1 MAQQR
6 IGFIG
11 VGHMGGA
18 MAQRLLDRG
27 WPVAV
32 CDINPLAVAP
42 LAARGAMVHPTPAA
56 LASAADVVIVVV
68 VDGVQTREVVQ
79 GVIAAPA
86 RPACVMLCPTISPED
101 VEACASALAVAGIA
115 CLEAPSAGGP
125 ARARAGRM
133 SLMLAGDPA
142 VCEAQ
147 AALLADLADP
157 VFRVGARVGDGARTK
172 LVNNLLAGIHL
183 AGAAEVLALAQ
194 RLGLD
199 ASRTLD
205 VIERSSGQS
214 WIASDRYRRLLAGDL
229 APRAHTTL
237 LAKDTRLAVQAA
249 RSVGAPLALGPLA
262 AEVFARA
269 LEAGLGDEDDASLI
283 RLYAQP
289 SS

>member
-1 MAQQR
+1 MHTQSV
-6 IGFIG
+6 GVIG

-79 GVIAAPA
+79 GVISAPT

-115 CLEAPSAGGP
+115 CLDAPISGGP
-125 ARARAGRM
+125 ERARAGRM

-157 VFRVGARVGDGARTK
+157 VFRVGTRVGDGARTK

-183 AGAAEVLALAQ
+183 AGAAEVLTLAQ

-214 WIASDRYRRLLAGDL
+214 WIAGDRYRRLLAGDL
-229 APRAHTTL
+229 SPRAHTTL

>member
-11 VGHMGGA
+11 VGHMGSA

-27 WPVAV
+27 WPVAA
-32 CDINPLAVAP
+32 CDINPLAVGP
-42 LAARGAMVHPTPAA
+42 LAARGARVHPTPAA
-56 LASAADVVIVVV
+56 LAGAADVVIVVV

-79 GVIAAPA
+79 GVVAAPA

-101 VEACASALAVAGIA
+101 VEACASALAKAGIA
-115 CLEAPSAGGP
+115 CLDAPISGGP

-214 WIASDRYRRLLAGDL
+214 WIASDRYRRLLAGDM
-229 APRAHTTL
+229 APRAHSTL

>member
-1 MAQQR
+1 MHTQSV
-6 IGFIG
+6 GVIG

-18 MAQRLLDRG
+18 MAQRLLDRS

-42 LAARGAMVHPTPAA
+42 LAARGAVVHPTPAA

-101 VEACASALAVAGIA
+101 VEACASVLRAAGIA
-115 CLEAPSAGGP
+115 CLDAPISGGP
-125 ARARAGRM
+125 SRAREGRM

-157 VFRVGARVGDGARTK
+157 VFRVGARAGDGARTK

-199 ASRTLD
+199 VSRTLD

-229 APRAHTTL
+229 APRARTTL

-249 RSVGAPLALGPLA
+249 RSVGASLALGPLA

-283 RLYAQP
+283 GLYRP
-289 SS
+289 PNG

>member
-101 VEACASALAVAGIA
+101 V
-115 CLEAPSAGGP
+115 
-125 ARARAGRM
+125 
-133 SLMLAGDPA
+133 
-142 VCEAQ
+142 
-147 AALLADLADP
+147 
-157 VFRVGARVGDGARTK
+157 
-172 LVNNLLAGIHL
+172 
-183 AGAAEVLALAQ
+183 
-194 RLGLD
+194 
-199 ASRTLD
+199 
-205 VIERSSGQS
+205 
-214 WIASDRYRRLLAGDL
+214 
-229 APRAHTTL
+229 
-237 LAKDTRLAVQAA
+237 
-249 RSVGAPLALGPLA
+249 
-262 AEVFARA
+262 
-269 LEAGLGDEDDASLI
+269 
-283 RLYAQP
+283 
-289 SS
+289 

>member
-18 MAQRLLDRG
+18 MAQRLLDRS

-115 CLEAPSAGGP
+115 CLDAPISGGP
-125 ARARAGRM
+125 ER
-133 SLMLAGDPA
+133 
-142 VCEAQ
+142 
-147 AALLADLADP
+147 ALLADLADP
-157 VFRVGARVGDGARTK
+157 VFRVGTRVGDGARTK